1 MNPVARCTNQQNTP
15 PLAPNAILIE
25 WACKILD
32 SAPGLT
38 RNQRQVLHDIKRGR
52 GNIERTAVAR
62 LLELAPFASVSAA
75 TFGAEAIRGSI
86 IGQMDLAAIP
96 AVSEAYRVEE
106 DVNALT
112 NVRQQCF
119 REARSVSTAEDVCEA
134 FDMQAFASRVAAD
147 STWRAISRGRSVHVL
162 SR

>member
-1 MNPVARCTNQQNTP
+1 MQPASHSTNQQKP
-15 PLAPNAILIE
+15 APLAPNAILIE

-52 GNIERTAVAR
+52 GGIERTAVAR

-75 TFGAEAIRGSI
+75 TFGAEAMRGAI
-86 IGQMDLAAIP
+86 IGQMEIPAIP
-96 AVSEAYRVEE
+96 PVAEAFRVEE
-106 DVNALT
+106 EINAFT
-112 NVRQQCF
+112 NIRQQCF
-119 REARSVSTAEDVCEA
+119 RESRTRSNATDVAEA
-134 FDMQAFASRVAAD
+134 FDMQSIASRVAAD
-147 STWRAISRGRSVHVL
+147 SAWQAVTPGRSFHML